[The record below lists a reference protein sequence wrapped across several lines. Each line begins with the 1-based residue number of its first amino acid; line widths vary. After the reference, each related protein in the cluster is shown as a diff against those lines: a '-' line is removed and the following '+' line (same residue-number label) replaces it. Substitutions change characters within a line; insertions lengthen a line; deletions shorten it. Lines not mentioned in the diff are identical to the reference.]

1 MHDKRVAGIRR
12 VLEENA
18 EHRACEIDETREIR
32 RQRWPR
38 RQKAGWGDTKKAAK
52 V

>member
-1 MHDKRVAGIRR
+1 MCDKRVAGIGR
-12 VLEENA
+12 VVEENA
-18 EHRACEIDETREIR
+18 EHGACEIDERRQIR

-38 RQKAGWGDTKKAAK
+38 RQKAGCGDTRKAAK